1 MFKCNEV
8 IPLVPPYFIL
18 SDELSKAVSQNFG
31 NFDGSTGKYNP
42 LDCVKFFMK
51 ANGLPGF

>member
-31 NFDGSTGKYNP
+31 NFGSTGKYNP

-51 ANGLPGF
+51 AKDLPGF